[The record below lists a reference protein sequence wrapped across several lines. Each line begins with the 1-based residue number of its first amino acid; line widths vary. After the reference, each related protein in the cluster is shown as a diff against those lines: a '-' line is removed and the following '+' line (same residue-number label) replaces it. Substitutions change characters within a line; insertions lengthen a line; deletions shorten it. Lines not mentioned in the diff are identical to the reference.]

1 MLGLWGANWI
11 WKPPEKDGAAVFSPP
26 PVTPFLR
33 EGEGGWGKKGKGEEQ
48 HGCRSMD
55 YLNFKEFVLDHK
67 NEKGEKNL
75 L

>member
-1 MLGLWGANWI
+1 MDPTARCWVCGVQIGSGNHQRRMVLLYSLHLLRPLSFG
-11 WKPPEKDGAAVFSPP
+11 KEKG
-26 PVTPFLR
+26 R
-33 EGEGGWGKKGKGEEQ
+33 GEEQ

>member
-1 MLGLWGANWI
+1 MLLYSLHLLRPLSFG
-11 WKPPEKDGAAVFSPP
+11 KEKG
-26 PVTPFLR
+26 R
-33 EGEGGWGKKGKGEEQ
+33 GEEQ
-48 HGCRSMD
+48 RGCRSMD

>member
-1 MLGLWGANWI
+1 MGLWGANWI
-11 WKPPEKDGAAVFSPP
+11 WKLPEKDGVAVFSPP
-26 PVTPFLR
+26 PAIPFLW
-33 EGEGGWGKKGKGEEQ
+33 EGEEGWVKKGRGEEQ
-48 HGCRSMD
+48 CGCRNMD